1 MIRSSRRL
9 LRRLDHNFGVRGT
22 THKWINSY
30 LDGRNQFVRVGDRT
44 SEPAPCEFGVP
55 QGSVLGPLLFTIY
68 TSPITNVIAQ
78 FKHVN
83 HAQYADDT
91 QLYVA
96 LNTDDAIRVINDCFK
111 SVHCWLDANGL
122 CLNPDKTEA
131 IVIGMGAKLRSEETR
146 IWHVTAKHANRMDAR
161 AHTSTLAECAP
172 RFMTPRSQGFVGQS
186 SPNLA
191 HV

>member
-1 MIRSSRRL
+1 MYDTADNQSRSLVTQLHLSAAFDTLYKKTL
-9 LRRLDHNFGVRGT
+9 LRWLDHTFGINGT

-30 LDGRNQFVRVGDRT
+30 LDGQNQLVRVGDHT
-44 SEPAPCEFGVP
+44 SEPVPCEFGVP
-55 QGSVLGPLLFTIY
+55 QSSVLGLLLFTIY

-83 HAQYADDT
+83 HDDYADDT

-111 SVHCWLDANGL
+111 SVHYWLGANGL

-131 IVIGMGAKLRSEETR
+131 IVIGTGTRLRSEEK
-146 IWHVTAKHANRMDAR
+146 ICVVMIADA
-161 AHTSTLAECAP
+161 TVPIT
-172 RFMTPRSQGFVGQS
+172 QQ
-186 SPNLA
+186 
-191 HV
+191 